1 MPVDEPQA
9 AATGQCR
16 EDPEQERAIAAEDE
30 RPLTALENPTHT
42 GGDRRRGAAHLARCD
57 DARGRLAV
65 AATDV
70 GVGLARIARAQA
82 LEQSGGAKRGR
93 PSFLA
98 APRPRGV
105 DGRVDHGEG
114 RHVRGFCAIWRL
126 PAPRGRRRRYVA
138 SRTRSMIR
146 VSARETNRATYRIS
160 LRRMEPGIATLPHFA
175 RSGSGLV
182 DARLVRGVSY
192 RLAFEGLINKLAS
205 VFVHFAGDPGKL
217 PCLEG
222 LESFLDFFIELGG
235 SLVLAPSTRYL
246 VDDVRGVAERG
257 DRGVVSRRRVEPANQ
272 SAVLGFVWTADGS
285 HFLGHSGQHRATVG
299 FLENN
304 PDGALRLASF
314 VGSLPSVDEEQVVA
328 LPEVINHEQ
337 LLTWASLALL

>member
-257 DRGVVSRRRVEPANQ
+257 DIGES
-272 SAVLGFVWTADGS
+272 
-285 HFLGHSGQHRATVG
+285 FLGGELRPRIRA
-299 FLENN
+299 
-304 PDGALRLASF
+304 RYSASC
-314 VGSLPSVDEEQVVA
+314 G
-328 LPEVINHEQ
+328 
-337 LLTWASLALL
+337 LLTGPTFSATLANTAPQSGSWRITPMAPSAWPRSLALFPPSTKSR